1 MSVKLKTPREL
12 RDEVLSLI
20 QRDIEEMG
28 HGQRAFES
36 ETAQDLCRYSNALL
50 NIIKDQSNETEDGR
64 KSLSKMTDEE
74 LAKKAEEA
82 LAAFKVKKP

>member
-1 MSVKLKTPREL
+1 MALGS
-12 RDEVLSLI
+12 
-20 QRDIEEMG
+20 
-28 HGQRAFES
+28 RAFDS
-36 ETAQDLCRYSNALL
+36 DTAQDLCRYSNALL

-64 KSLSKMTDEE
+64 KALSKMTDEE